1 MERKLIDQIS
11 DGDAVAVA
19 LRGGSGWVHGEVV
32 WRRDEV
38 MLLKV
43 SEGSLTPSTPY
54 VLVFLTDVTA
64 LAVPRELDPPT
75 PEPRRAGF
83 STAG

>member
-1 MERKLIDQIS
+1 MERNLIDQIA
-11 DGDAVAVA
+11 DGDSIAVA

-38 MLLKV
+38 LLIKV
-43 SEGSLTPSTPY
+43 SEGSLPPATPY
-54 VLVFLTDVTA
+54 VLVFLSDVTA